1 MTTTPEDAV
10 RRYLAW
16 VDDPD
21 SAVDHDAVAAAE
33 AAFAAA
39 EDPIERLHAAAARE
53 RASLAD
59 TASLERDFVAH
70 AKAYADAE
78 QIPAAA
84 FAALGVGADVLVRA
98 GFAVASP
105 NRGRRGLSSADLTA
119 RPTQAAP
126 RAPQVPASHIK
137 AVALQMPKRFTLAQ
151 LADRAGGGSPATV
164 RKAVEELIADGKVT
178 NAGPAT
184 DHQGPGRA
192 PTVYELV

>member
-16 VDDPD
+16 IDDPD

-39 EDPIERLHAAAARE
+39 EDPIEKLHAAAARE
-53 RASLAD
+53 RASAAD
-59 TASLERDFVAH
+59 IASLERDFVAH

-84 FAALGVGADVLVRA
+84 FAALGVGSDVLVRA
-98 GFAVASP
+98 GFAVASG
-105 NRGRRGLSSADLTA
+105 RGRRGLSTADLTA
-119 RPTQAAP
+119 KAPTAAP
-126 RAPQVPASHIK
+126 RAPQVPASQIK

-164 RKAVEELIADGKVT
+164 RKAVEELIAEGKVA
-178 NAGPAT
+178 NVGPAT